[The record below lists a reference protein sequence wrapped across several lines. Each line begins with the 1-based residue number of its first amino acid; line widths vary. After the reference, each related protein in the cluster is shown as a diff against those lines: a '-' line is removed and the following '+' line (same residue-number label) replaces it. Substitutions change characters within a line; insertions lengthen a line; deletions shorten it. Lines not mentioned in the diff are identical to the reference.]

1 MAVIA
6 ELIAEDIIENREF
19 RSLDDAEAAPE
30 AGYAV
35 QFDMAPMVAEAKGGV
50 GGRKIAWNLRSRPAL
65 AEPPAESPS
74 TM

>member
-6 ELIAEDIIENREF
+6 ELIADDIIENREF

-35 QFDMAPMVAEAKGGV
+35 QFDMAPMVAEAKGGMTS
-50 GGRKIAWNLRSRPAL
+50 GGGDEAS
-65 AEPPAESPS
+65 
-74 TM
+74 